1 MGSWLSCTSA
11 YKLFQILISE
21 DFEEE
26 FLNASNQ
33 RKIIIELVL
42 KKLQMEKNQENF
54 ECSNDKCK
62 GKK

>member
-1 MGSWLSCTSA
+1 MGSWLSCASA
-11 YKLFQILISE
+11 CKLFQILISE

-42 KKLQMEKNQENF
+42 EKLQMEKIQENF
-54 ECSNDKCK
+54 ECSNDTCK